1 MRPRVAGVSARPYTK
16 AGPSSR
22 ILVRFSFLSL
32 SLLTLAP
39 LGVMAGQSETVV
51 RVRVVDTLGTPVASA
66 EVSVLRGLNTIVTG
80 GVTDSGGL
88 RTIRVPRG
96 DEYQVVARRIG
107 FQRADQFFSA
117 YRDSV
122 AIRVILR
129 VATQTLPMVS
139 VTAEQDVRRRA
150 YHVDADEIAASK
162 RPIVDG
168 LDILTKLRP
177 DIIYSRVPGCA
188 VRSVWV
194 NGQRIVYP
202 PVNEVLAQ
210 KAGQQRRAARATP
223 HIGPTGLA
231 TVNLTVQSVMA
242 SIHPEHIEEVN
253 YADCNDMSVNKV
265 NGNNAVF
272 VTLKPGVMFQPGV
285 GSFVIDAPGSPRGG
299 RALALDATDDDGKIL
314 PYRNRIVGL
323 FDEATGDPIVGA
335 EVADS
340 ASGTFALTTAT
351 GTVSLAFL
359 PDGLSTIRIRKA
371 GYVELR
377 TPVVI
382 SPRDTV
388 PLTLTLARAK

>member
-1 MRPRVAGVSARPYTK
+1 M
-16 AGPSSR
+16 
-22 ILVRFSFLSL
+22 RFSFVSL
-32 SLLTLAP
+32 SLLSLAP
-39 LGVMAGQSETVV
+39 LGAVAGQSETVV
-51 RVRVVDTLGTPVASA
+51 RVRVVDTLGAPVANA
-66 EVSVLRGLNTIVTG
+66 EVSALRGLNTVVTG
-80 GVTDSGGL
+80 GVTDSAGL

-96 DEYQVVARRIG
+96 GDYQVVARRIG

-122 AIRVILR
+122 ALRVILR

-150 YHVDADEIAASK
+150 YHVDADEIASSK
-162 RPIVDG
+162 RPIFDG

-177 DIIYSRVPGCA
+177 DIIYSRVPGC
-188 VRSVWV
+188 VVQSVWV
-194 NGQRIVYP
+194 NGKRIVYP

-210 KAGQQRRAARATP
+210 KAGQQRRVSRATP
-223 HIGPTGLA
+223 HQGATGLA
-231 TVNLTVQSVMA
+231 AVNLTVQSVMA

-253 YADCNDMSVNKV
+253 YADCNDMSVDKV
-265 NGNNAVF
+265 GGNNAVF
-272 VTLKPGVMFQPGV
+272 VSLKAGVMFQPGL
-285 GSFVIDAPGSPRGG
+285 GSFVIDAPGSPKGG
-299 RALALDATDDDGKIL
+299 RAVAMDPTDDGKIL

-323 FDEATGDPIVGA
+323 FDETTGDPIMGA

-377 TPVVI
+377 TPIVI

-388 PLTLTLARAK
+388 PLTLTLSRVK